1 MEAPFLKEGSSGA
14 GWVFSNFFRVVTSG
28 LDQTDGGWAGLGAKS
43 GQCFGGMG
51 PFHGIGILEI
61 GDALDKIG
69 GHGLL

>member
-14 GWVFSNFFRVVTSG
+14 GWVFSNFFRVVTAG
-28 LDQTDGGWAGLGAKS
+28 LDQGDGCRAGLGAKS